1 MRSQLTWTT
10 LAELVV
16 MASGILVLKLAAQ
29 FLGPAGFGE
38 YTVTRRA
45 VNLLYLPLVL
55 GLGIA
60 VPRYISITLAGAMP
74 GFSARSFGFAALTAG
89 LTPVF
94 LAMLLLNFFPGAA
107 SRILFGTKTLEGLVL
122 PATLALGGIAMHL
135 MVYAVL
141 RGHRQMALANSLQL
155 INNGIV
161 PVAVF
166 LISSHSAA
174 SVIATTGATWIAI
187 SGLALLAILV
197 ANGRQER
204 STLDVRK
211 HLATLLRFGL
221 PRVPGE
227 FALVGLF
234 AIPALIAL
242 REQGI
247 VEAGHFSAGMSVLTT
262 IAGAFAP
269 IGLLVLPHAS
279 AQVATGDL
287 SGMRN
292 LVLRLSAAG
301 LALAAC
307 GVIVGE
313 VLVPYFVRWYF
324 GAAFVPAIPVIRIC
338 LLGAIPYSLY
348 VILRNFLDALDV
360 KAVNSRNL
368 VISLVL
374 LVGLCAV
381 RPRVEWMAMSLV
393 AALTLLSALSARA
406 TRVRLKPT
414 REASPVPLPA

>member
-1 MRSQLTWTT
+1 
-10 LAELVV
+10 V

-29 FLGPAGFGE
+29 FLGPVGFGE
-38 YTVTRRA
+38 YTVSRRA

-74 GFSARSFGFAALTAG
+74 GYSARSFGFAALTAG
-89 LTPVF
+89 LAPVF
-94 LAMLLLNFFPGAA
+94 LAMLLLNFFPEAA
-107 SRILFGTKTLEGLVL
+107 SRILFGTKALQPLVL

-141 RGHRQMALANSLQL
+141 RGHQQMALANSLQL
-155 INNGIV
+155 ANNGIV

-166 LISSHSAA
+166 LISPHSAV

-187 SGLALLAILV
+187 SGLALLAIIV
-197 ANGRQER
+197 TNGRRER
-204 STLDVRK
+204 GTLDVRK

-247 VEAGHFSAGMSVLTT
+247 LEAGHFSAGMSVLTT

-269 IGLLVLPHAS
+269 IGLLVLPRAS
-279 AQVATGDL
+279 AQAATGDL
-287 SGMRN
+287 SGIRH
-292 LVLRLSAAG
+292 LVLRLSVGG

-307 GVIVGE
+307 AVIIGE

-324 GAAFVPAIPVIRIC
+324 GPAFAPAIPVIRIC

-348 VILRNFLDALDV
+348 VLLRNFLDALDV

-368 VISLVL
+368 AISLVV
-374 LVGLCAV
+374 LVALCAV

-393 AALTLLSALSARA
+393 AALTLLSVLSARA
-406 TRVRLKPT
+406 TRVRLKPAS
-414 REASPVPLPA
+414 EASPVPLPA